1 MPLLIADQV
10 RHCPSRLFLRKMIM
24 TDDRTN
30 SLLVMTVGI
39 VANYVANNQI
49 KPDDLSRLI
58 SSTHEALANAGAEPV
73 EAVEPV
79 EQPSPAQ
86 IRKSISDA
94 GLVSF
99 IDGKTYQSLK
109 RHLTR
114 HGHTPASYRET
125 FGLRADYP
133 MVSPVYAAKRSA
145 LAKAIGLGQGGRKPK
160 GPSVGKPR
168 KAAAKA

>member
-1 MPLLIADQV
+1 MPLLNPALL
-10 RHCPSRLFLRKMIM
+10 RHCLSSLLFRKIIM

-30 SLLVMTVGI
+30 SLLDMTVGI

-58 SSTHEALANAGAEPV
+58 SSTHEALANAGAEPAEV
-73 EAVEPV
+73 VEPI
-79 EQPSPAQ
+79 EQPSSAQ
-86 IRKSISDA
+86 VRRSISDA

-114 HGHTPASYRET
+114 HGYTPASYRST

-145 LAKAIGLGQGGRKPK
+145 LAKAIGLGQGGRKSK
-160 GPSVGKPR
+160 VTSSTNAR
-168 KAAAKA
+168 KS

>member
-1 MPLLIADQV
+1 
-10 RHCPSRLFLRKMIM
+10 M

-30 SLLVMTVGI
+30 SLLDMTVGI

-58 SSTHEALANAGAEPV
+58 SSTHEALANAGADPV
-73 EAVEPV
+73 EVVEPI

-86 IRKSISDA
+86 IRKSINDA

-99 IDGKTYQSLK
+99 IDGRTYQSLK
-109 RHLTR
+109 RHITR
-114 HGHTPASYRET
+114 HGYTPASYRET

-145 LAKAIGLGQGGRKPK
+145 FAKSIGLGRGGRKPK
-160 GPSVGKPR
+160 STGVT
-168 KAAAKA
+168 KASKS

>member
-1 MPLLIADQV
+1 MPLLNTALV
-10 RHCPSRLFLRKMIM
+10 RHCPSRHLLRKMIM

-30 SLLVMTVGI
+30 SLLDMTVGI

-73 EAVEPV
+73 ETAEPI
-79 EQPSPAQ
+79 ERPSSAQ

-114 HGHTPASYRET
+114 HGYTPASYRET
-125 FGLRADYP
+125 FGLRAEYP

-145 LAKAIGLGQGGRKPK
+145 LAKAIGLGQGNRKPK
-160 GPSVGKPR
+160 RAPASKAR
-168 KAAAKA
+168 KS

>member
-1 MPLLIADQV
+1 MPLLNTAPV
-10 RHCPSRLFLRKMIM
+10 RQCPSRLLLRKMIM
-24 TDDRTN
+24 SDDRTN
-30 SLLVMTVGI
+30 SLLDMTVGI

-58 SSTHEALANAGAEPV
+58 SSTHEALANAGTEPV
-73 EAVEPV
+73 ETAEPI
-79 EQPSPAQ
+79 EQPSSAQ

-114 HGHTPASYRET
+114 HGYTPASYRET
-125 FGLRADYP
+125 FGLRAEYP

-145 LAKAIGLGQGGRKPK
+145 LAKAFGLGQGGRKPK
-160 GPSVGKPR
+160 RAATSKAR
-168 KAAAKA
+168 KS